1 MFSDIIIFDHFK
13 TLGVPILED
22 PENNNIINRGKNEI
36 GQISNLFYQFVY
48 FVAELIN
55 AVVAGV
61 AVFLLLP
68 SLV

>member
-1 MFSDIIIFDHFK
+1 M
-13 TLGVPILED
+13 PILED

>member
-1 MFSDIIIFDHFK
+1 LFSDIIIFDHFK

>member
-22 PENNNIINRGKNEI
+22 PENNNVIIRGKNEI
-36 GQISNLFYQFVY
+36 GQISSLFYQFVY